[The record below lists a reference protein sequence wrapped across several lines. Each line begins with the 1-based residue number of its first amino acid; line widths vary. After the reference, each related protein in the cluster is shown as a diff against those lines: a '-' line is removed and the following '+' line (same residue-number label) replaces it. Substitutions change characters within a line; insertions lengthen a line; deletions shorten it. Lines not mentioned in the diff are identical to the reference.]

1 MYTISIMRLIS
12 FLQFLLVLFIFL
24 ILPPLLAQAK
34 GDECINEHNS
44 NQRAFC
50 LATQY
55 ANGTA
60 CDSITSLDLRSQC
73 ISTVKNKQRAVVWKF
88 TTIDTSTA
96 DVRGDRKYI
105 WQH

>member
-1 MYTISIMRLIS
+1 MFVIITVDIYCIMLQMRL
-12 FLQFLLVLFIFL
+12 LLLLTLFP
-24 ILPPLLAQAK
+24 ILSLAK
-34 GDECINEHNS
+34 GDECINEHNP

-60 CDSITSLDLRSQC
+60 CDSITNLDLRSQC

-88 TTIDTSTA
+88 NSIDVSTA